1 MLYWYQRQDKPPHQ
15 GADTMEHRHII
26 ASIMMDHGFNAEVRD
41 NAVIVS
47 LGNRAVS
54 QMSVQRVLWDE
65 EIPDGLHLE
74 RWHFGSIK
82 ISDN

>member
-1 MLYWYQRQDKPPHQ
+1 MLYWYQIVKHHQ
-15 GADTMEHRHII
+15 ERDIMEHRHII
-26 ASIMMDHGFNAEVRD
+26 ASIFHSRGFNTEVRD

-54 QMSVQRVLWDE
+54 EMSVQRVLWEE